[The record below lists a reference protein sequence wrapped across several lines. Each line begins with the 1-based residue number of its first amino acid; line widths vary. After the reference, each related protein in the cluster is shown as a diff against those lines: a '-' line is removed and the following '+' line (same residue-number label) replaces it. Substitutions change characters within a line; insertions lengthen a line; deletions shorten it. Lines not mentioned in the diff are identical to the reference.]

1 MGKKATQELIRLY
14 AAENSNS
21 EHPTPILR
29 DSIEFAA
36 KVLQLANRIFETY
49 LSPERDGML

>member
-1 MGKKATQELIRLY
+1 MDKKATQELIRLY

-21 EHPTPILR
+21 EHPTTILR

-49 LSPERDGML
+49 QSPERDGML